1 MDLYHQ
7 KRNFISVPFEP
18 KNEDYLETNV
28 IRLKNTNNEENS
40 MKLVDITSDNWK
52 DVIFLSTNETITV
65 TRSGESYEAKGMPSL
80 CEKFVASNALSI
92 VQSVYENGWVIKAIE
107 HEGELIGFTMF
118 GWSEEEEFYELCRI
132 MIDYHYQNKG
142 YGTQAIKMILDEM
155 KSRFGCKEVY
165 LSTDPENI
173 VGKHV
178 YEKVGFRSEN
188 KMIDDEELFK
198 IVLE

>member
-1 MDLYHQ
+1 
-7 KRNFISVPFEP
+7 
-18 KNEDYLETNV
+18 
-28 IRLKNTNNEENS
+28 
-40 MKLVDITSDNWK
+40 MKLVDITSDNWE

-65 TRSGESYEAKGMPSL
+65 TRNGESYEAKGMPSL

>member
-1 MDLYHQ
+1 
-7 KRNFISVPFEP
+7 
-18 KNEDYLETNV
+18 
-28 IRLKNTNNEENS
+28 
-40 MKLVDITSDNWK
+40 MKLVDISSDNWE

-65 TRSGESYEAKGMPSL
+65 TGSGEPYEAKGMPSL
-80 CEKFVASNALSI
+80 CEEFVASNALSI

-118 GWSEEEEFYELCRI
+118 GRNEEEEFYELCRI

-142 YGTQAIKMILDEM
+142 YGTKAIKMILDEM

>member
-1 MDLYHQ
+1 
-7 KRNFISVPFEP
+7 
-18 KNEDYLETNV
+18 
-28 IRLKNTNNEENS
+28 

-65 TRSGESYEAKGMPSL
+65 TRRGESYEAKGMPSL

-178 YEKVGFRSEN
+178 YKKVGFRSEN